1 MKFDGGG
8 GFMLCKFFSS
18 AEPQRLVMEDE
29 RFSQTQ
35 GNPEGAKAKINGN
48 RLKTN
53 IKIKN

>member
-18 AEPQRLVMEDE
+18 AGPQMLVMEDE

-48 RLKTN
+48 RLKN
-53 IKIKN
+53 KH